1 MNRRRSDGFILLLTA
16 VALVVLIAA
25 AGLAIDGARLFA
37 IRNEAR
43 AHADLAALAAARELD
58 GTSAGI
64 GRARAAAISMPG
76 RWSFGAESFPEPRI
90 EFSRGPAWTEAAPDP
105 AAIRKVRVTF
115 DLRRVPLY
123 FLSVVDGQTSSRV
136 GASAAAEAQGEFA
149 AEPALDDLPVGL
161 EASDRKAGDRVRLT
175 PVLLE
180 GPRVKP
186 LTGLASG
193 GEIAMGEALT
203 KRAIVPL
210 FGPAQEPRVVGR
222 AIVRVTGPLE
232 GVYEGAFRKRGARL
246 IE

>member
-1 MNRRRSDGFILLLTA
+1 MNHRRRRGFILLLTA

-58 GTSAGI
+58 GTSNGI
-64 GRARAAAISMPG
+64 LRARAAAISMPG
-76 RWSFGAESFPEPRI
+76 RWSFGAEAFPEPRI
-90 EFSRGPAWTEAAPDP
+90 EFSSGPAWVEAVRDP
-105 AAIRKVRVTF
+105 AVTRKVRVTV
-115 DLRRVPLY
+115 DLPRVPLY
-123 FLSVVDGQTSSRV
+123 FLSVVDGQTRSRV
-136 GASAAAEAQGEFA
+136 GAAAAAEVQGEFA
-149 AEPALDDLPVGL
+149 AEAAVDNLPVGL
-161 EASDRKAGDRVRLT
+161 AASERKAGDRVALT

-186 LTGLASG
+186 LTGLASD

-210 FGPAQEPRVVGR
+210 FGPPQEPRVVGR